1 MADKIQMISAKGGFS
16 RLRERAAESKIPLV
30 MRKRIVLLVVPPV
43 DELDLVGPVEVL
55 GTANRLLGGGRKPYA
70 VEVVTT
76 ARDRRVDG
84 ESGLSLLAHRH
95 YHDVDGRPDSVL
107 VICGVGARTMRD
119 RALFGWLRRMA
130 ATTRRLGSV
139 CVGAFLLAEAGILDG
154 RRATVHWRYVR
165 EFADGYPRVAVDP
178 RPTWVQDGN
187 VYTSAGISAGID
199 LALAWVEED
208 FGPAAAL
215 KVARELVLFLRRPG
229 GQDQVS
235 VSLETQASNTKSMHE
250 LQVWMTEHLDR
261 PLSVDTL
268 AFRVA
273 MSPRNFARVFAQD
286 FGATPGRYLL
296 QLRVEAARRLLEQ
309 TDKSLKQVAIASGF
323 RSVDVLRRAF
333 LRALG
338 TTPLRYRRHFQTPAA
353 RSRMRSAALR
363 GPLVAARREIA
374 RAARVATT
382 SNRRSNLVSLTSDG
396 RSPRLASGLER
407 SAGASGSS
415 RSGRA
420 GKT

>member
-1 MADKIQMISAKGGFS
+1 M
-16 RLRERAAESKIPLV
+16 AESKISAI
-30 MRKRIVLLVVPPV
+30 MRKPIVVLVVPPV
-43 DELDLVGPVEVL
+43 DELDLVGPVEVF

-84 ESGLSLLAHRH
+84 ECGLSLLAHRH
-95 YHDVDGRPDSVL
+95 YHDAGDRPDSVL
-107 VICGVGARTMRD
+107 VICGVGGRTMRD
-119 RALFGWLRRMA
+119 RALFGWLRRVA
-130 ATTRRLGSV
+130 VTTRRLGSV
-139 CVGAFLLAEAGILDG
+139 CVGAFLLAEAGFLDG
-154 RRATVHWRYVR
+154 RRATVHWRYAR
-165 EFADGYPRVAVDP
+165 ELADRYPRVAVDP

-187 VYTSAGISAGID
+187 IYTSAGISAGID

-208 FGPAAAL
+208 FGTAAAL

-235 VSLETQASNTKSMHE
+235 VSLETQAPHTKSMHE
-250 LQVWMTEHLDR
+250 LQVWMTEHLDH

-268 AFRVA
+268 ADRVA
-273 MSPRNFARVFAQD
+273 MSPRNFARVFAKD
-286 FGATPGRYLL
+286 FGTTPGRYLL

-309 TDKSLKQVAIASGF
+309 PDKSLKQVAIGSGF

-338 TTPLRYRRHFQTPAA
+338 TTPLGYRRHFQTPAA
-353 RSRMRSAALR
+353 RSRMRAAALR

-382 SNRRSNLVSLTSDG
+382 SNHRLT
-396 RSPRLASGLER
+396 L
-407 SAGASGSS
+407 
-415 RSGRA
+415 RA
-420 GKT
+420 VEI

>member
-1 MADKIQMISAKGGFS
+1 M
-16 RLRERAAESKIPLV
+16 RERVAEGKIPGV
-30 MRKRIVLLVVPPV
+30 MRKRVVLLVVPPV
-43 DELDLVGPVEVL
+43 DELDLVGPVEVF

-76 ARDRRVDG
+76 APDRRIDG
-84 ESGLSLLAHRH
+84 ECGLLLLAHRR
-95 YHDVDGRPDSVL
+95 YQDVGGRSDSVL
-107 VICGVGARTMRD
+107 VICGVGARRMRD
-119 RALFGWLRRMA
+119 PALFGWLRRVA

-139 CVGAFLLAEAGILDG
+139 CVGAFLLAQAGILDG
-154 RRATVHWRYVR
+154 RRVTAHWRYAR
-165 EFADGYPRVAVDP
+165 ELADRYPRVAVDP

-187 VYTSAGISAGID
+187 IYTSAGISAGID

-208 FGPAAAL
+208 FGTAAAL

-235 VSLETQASNTKSMHE
+235 VSLETQVSHTKAMQE

-268 AFRVA
+268 ADRLA
-273 MSPRNFARVFAQD
+273 MSARNFARVFAQE
-286 FGATPGRYLL
+286 FGTTPGHYLL

-309 TDKSLKQVAIASGF
+309 TDKSLMQVAIACGF
-323 RSVDVLRRAF
+323 RSVDVMRRAF

-353 RSRMRSAALR
+353 RSRMRSATLR
-363 GPLVAARREIA
+363 GPLVTARREIA
-374 RAARVATT
+374 RAARITTT
-382 SNRRSNLVSLTSDG
+382 SKRRLKPAVV
-396 RSPRLASGLER
+396 AV
-407 SAGASGSS
+407 
-415 RSGRA
+415 
-420 GKT
+420 

>member
-1 MADKIQMISAKGGFS
+1 M
-16 RLRERAAESKIPLV
+16 P
-30 MRKRIVLLVVPPV
+30 KRIVLLVVPPV
-43 DELDLVGPVEVL
+43 DELDLVGPVEVF
-55 GTANRLLGGGRKPYA
+55 GTANRLLGGGRTPYA

-76 ARDRRVDG
+76 SRDRRIDG
-84 ESGLSLLAHRH
+84 ECGLSLLAHRR
-95 YHDVDGRPDSVL
+95 YHDVGGRSDSVL

-119 RALFGWLRRMA
+119 RTLFGWLRRVA
-130 ATTRRLGSV
+130 ATSRRLGSV

-154 RRATVHWRYVR
+154 RRATAHWRYAR
-165 EFADGYPRVAVDP
+165 ELADRYPRVVVDP
-178 RPTWVQDGN
+178 RRTWVHDGN
-187 VYTSAGISAGID
+187 IYTSAGISAGID

-208 FGPAAAL
+208 FGTAAAL

-235 VSLETQASNTKSMHE
+235 VSLATQASHTKSMHE

-268 AFRVA
+268 SDQLA
-273 MSPRNFARVFAQD
+273 MSPRNFARVFARE
-286 FGATPGRYLL
+286 FGTTPAHYLV

-309 TDKSLKQVAIASGF
+309 TDKSLMHVAMACGF
-323 RSVDVLRRAF
+323 RSVDVMRRAF

-338 TTPLRYRRHFQTPAA
+338 TTPLRYRRHFQIPVA
-353 RSRMRSAALR
+353 RSRMRSPALG

-382 SNRRSNLVSLTSDG
+382 SSRRFNWVSLTSDG
-396 RSPRLASGLER
+396 RSPI
-407 SAGASGSS
+407 
-415 RSGRA
+415 
-420 GKT
+420 

>member
-1 MADKIQMISAKGGFS
+1 MSA
-16 RLRERAAESKIPLV
+16 V
-30 MRKRIVLLVVPPV
+30 MRKRVVLLVVPPV
-43 DELDLVGPVEVL
+43 DELDLVGPVEVF

-76 ARDRRVDG
+76 SRDRRVEG
-84 ESGLSLLAHRH
+84 RCGLSLLAHRR
-95 YHDVDGRPDSVL
+95 YHDVSGRSDSVL

-119 RALFGWLRRMA
+119 RTLFGWLRRVA

-154 RRATVHWRYVR
+154 RRATAHWRYAR
-165 EFADGYPRVAVDP
+165 ELADRYPRVAVDP

-208 FGPAAAL
+208 FGTAAAL

-235 VSLETQASNTKSMHE
+235 VSLETQASHTKSMHE
-250 LQVWMTEHLDR
+250 LQVWMTERLDQ

-268 AFRVA
+268 ADRMA
-273 MSPRNFARVFAQD
+273 MSARNFARVFARE
-286 FGATPGRYLL
+286 FGTTPGHYLV

-309 TDKSLKQVAIASGF
+309 TDKSLMHVSMACGF
-323 RSVDVLRRAF
+323 RSVDVMRRAF

-338 TTPLRYRRHFQTPAA
+338 TTPLRYRRHFQFPAT
-353 RSRMRSAALR
+353 RSRMRSAALG

-382 SNRRSNLVSLTSDG
+382 SNRRLDCVPLTSDG
-396 RSPRLASGLER
+396 RIRV
-407 SAGASGSS
+407 
-415 RSGRA
+415 
-420 GKT
+420 